1 MLKNSI
7 LAITLL
13 ALTSGI
19 AAAQGTDL
27 GGTVPAPTTPAPT
40 TTAPA
45 APSSDGA
52 FQKGTL
58 GIQVPFLTVGSL
70 LSAVTSAEPVP
81 TIDFIYF
88 LSDKAALDL
97 IAGINLHKEEVTS
110 NAVPPTTT
118 DTTIFGFAVGA
129 GYRMYSRKGGT
140 SAFIEPSL
148 VLDWPDS
155 SESAS
160 LQLRLAG
167 NFGLERMIVDW
178 FSISGTIGGG
188 LNFANSFKDIQLATQ
203 ASLAANFYWK

>member
-1 MLKNSI
+1 MLKNSM

-13 ALTSGI
+13 AVTSGI
-19 AAAQGTDL
+19 AAAQGTDI
-27 GGTVPAPTTPAPT
+27 GGTVPAPTTPAPAT
-40 TTAPA
+40 TTP
-45 APSSDGA
+45 APSGDA

-58 GIQVPFLTVGSL
+58 GIQVPFLTFDALAS
-70 LSAVTSAEPVP
+70 SVTALNAEPVP

-97 IAGINLHKEEVTS
+97 IAGINLHKEEITT
-110 NAVPPTTT
+110 NGTPPTTQ

-129 GYRMYSRKGGT
+129 GYRMYSNKGGT
-140 SAFIEPSL
+140 KAFIEPSL

-155 SESAS
+155 SESAT

-167 NFGLERMIVDW
+167 NFGLERMLTDW
-178 FSISGTIGGG
+178 LSLSGTIGGG

>member
-7 LAITLL
+7 VAITLL

-19 AAAQGTDL
+19 AAAQGTDV

-40 TTAPA
+40 TTTA
-45 APSSDGA
+45 APSGDVFS
-52 FQKGTL
+52 KGTL

-70 LSAVTSAEPVP
+70 LSAATAATEPVP
-81 TIDFIYF
+81 EIDFIYF

-97 IAGINLHKEEVTS
+97 IAGINLHKEEITS
-110 NAVPPTTT
+110 NAVPPTTA

-129 GYRMYSRKGGT
+129 GYRMYSRKGGL

-148 VLDWPDS
+148 VLAWPDS
-155 SESAS
+155 SQSAA

-167 NFGLERMIVDW
+167 NFGLERMLTDW
-178 FSISGTIGGG
+178 LSLSGTIGGG

-203 ASLAANFYWK
+203 AGLAVNFYWK